1 MWRLEIRDGETAIH
15 PEPVQSPR
23 YALIGVRAC
32 DLAAIA
38 VQDRVFLEGP
48 YRNPHYAARRAGLFI
63 VAVNCALAT
72 DTCFCSSMDTGP
84 KARQGFDLAL
94 TEIDNGRFVT
104 EVGSETGAAL
114 LAQLASRPAEP
125 ADLAAARAA
134 TETAVGQMIRW
145 IETDRL
151 PDLLKS
157 NPNHPRWDDVASR
170 CLSCGNCTMV
180 CPTCFC
186 TDVQEVNDLDG
197 VGTARV
203 QQWASCFTADFT
215 YLHGS
220 GPVRES
226 EKSRYRQWM
235 THKLA
240 TWQDQFDTSGCVGC
254 GRCITW
260 CPVGI
265 DMTEEAAAIRGSTEG
280 G

>member
-1 MWRLEIRDGETAIH
+1 
-15 PEPVQSPR
+15 
-23 YALIGVRAC
+23 
-32 DLAAIA
+32 
-38 VQDRVFLEGP
+38 
-48 YRNPHYAARRAGLFI
+48 
-63 VAVNCALAT
+63 
-72 DTCFCSSMDTGP
+72 
-84 KARQGFDLAL
+84 
-94 TEIDNGRFVT
+94 
-104 EVGSETGAAL
+104 
-114 LAQLASRPAEP
+114 
-125 ADLAAARAA
+125 
-134 TETAVGQMIRW
+134 MIRW

-180 CPTCFC
+180 CPTRFC

-197 VGTARV
+197 VGTALV
-203 QQWASCFTADFT
+203 QQWESCFTADFT

-265 DMTEEAAAIRGSTEG
+265 DTTEEAAAIRGSTEEG
-280 G
+280 